1 MKQKITVIGGANI
14 DITAQTQQAYKP
26 FDSNPSKISISF
38 GGVGRNIAHNLALLG
53 CDVYFLTAFS
63 NDDFGMTLQNNC
75 QALGLHTD
83 CSPVLNNARSNYFLC
98 INNPHGEMQAGAAD
112 MTLLN
117 NLTPEHLLNN
127 LTLINGSAAVVADC
141 NLRQDCLQT
150 LARHIAVPL
159 FIDATSAA
167 KAVKI
172 KPLLPWT
179 NDTPL
184 TVKVNQ
190 IEACELSGIN
200 NNVEQMALWFI
211 RQGVHH
217 IYITMGAKGVACHDG
232 TAFTILPSEETHVV
246 NATGA
251 GDAFMAGVVQAE
263 LNGMD
268 IKVAAQYGIR
278 LATITLQCNQAVNNN
293 IKSLNISQL

>member
-1 MKQKITVIGGANI
+1 
-14 DITAQTQQAYKP
+14 
-26 FDSNPSKISISF
+26 
-38 GGVGRNIAHNLALLG
+38 
-53 CDVYFLTAFS
+53 
-63 NDDFGMTLQNNC
+63 
-75 QALGLHTD
+75 
-83 CSPVLNNARSNYFLC
+83 
-98 INNPHGEMQAGAAD
+98 MQAGAAD

-117 NLTPEHLLNN
+117 NFTPEHLLNN